1 MALADVRPG
10 GSMRALLDVILI
22 ALDIYIWILIAQA
35 ILSWLLVFNVVNSRN
50 QVVRTIWQFTH
61 ALTEPA
67 LKPIRS
73 IIRPF
78 NGIDLSPLMLILLV
92 ILTQRLIIYY
102 VYPAVV

>member
-10 GSMRALLDVILI
+10 ESMRALLDVILI

-61 ALTEPA
+61 ALTEPV